1 MPLKRLSLLAYF
13 IAGIL
18 THTMTA
24 YSLVPFLVKMVVYGT
39 NYVTITTY
47 NKIILRTNL
56 YNFLI
61 DPRNLDWRDDTS
73 KVAFANLRLSTPS
86 VSFCFFNYLGI
97 GF

>member
-39 NYVTITTY
+39 NYVTVTITN
-47 NKIILRTNL
+47 NKIILRNNF
-56 YNFLI
+56 YNFVI

-86 VSFCFFNYLGI
+86 GSFCLF
-97 GF
+97 